1 VPHSRV
7 RRTRWSASV
16 LGLLVLLVGFTP
28 AAGAT
33 SSGTGGGRPDPY
45 FPTLGD
51 RSYAVRHYDLAL
63 VVDPRAGTLAGT
75 ATISAVAHIPISRFQ
90 VDLAG
95 LHASAVRVDGRP
107 ARVTEGHDNL
117 LVRPSQ
123 RLARGRR
130 FSLEIRYG
138 GHPQPG
144 QVPGLGL
151 PNGWLTDANT
161 TFTLGE
167 PDAARRW
174 YPANDNPAEKA
185 TFTFRITVPVGLE
198 AVANGRLVQETP
210 GPQTVTDVWQEDTPM
225 APYLA
230 EVVIGD
236 LRVVPQV
243 DSAGVPLRNV
253 YSPATEGVAAP
264 VAAATPAML
273 QFFASLFGPFPF
285 GEYGVVVPDVGA
297 RGFGFE
303 AQTLSVITP
312 DIFGNPAGAEVILA
326 HELTHQWF
334 GDSVSPARWSDIWL
348 NEGFATYGE
357 WLWADHAL
365 GTPIAVSVAH
375 ARQKLGFTRRVP
387 VDNPGVDNMFGTTV
401 YERGALTLDALRH
414 EVGDPTFF
422 RILSTYA
429 SRFRGRAATTQE
441 FVTLAESLGGRQLA
455 ALFRAWLGTGAL
467 PPG

>member
-1 VPHSRV
+1 
-7 RRTRWSASV
+7 
-16 LGLLVLLVGFTP
+16 VLLPGFTP
-28 AAGAT
+28 LAAADA
-33 SSGTGGGRPDPY
+33 SRASTGHTDPY

-51 RSYAVRHYDLAL
+51 ASYAVRHYDLTLNA
-63 VVDPRAGTLAGT
+63 DPRAGTLAGT
-75 ATISAVAHIPISRFQ
+75 AIINAVARTPISRFQ

-95 LHASAVRVDGRP
+95 LHASAVRVGGHP
-107 ARVTEGHDNL
+107 ARVTQTPEKL
-117 LVRPSQ
+117 LVRPQ
-123 RLARGRR
+123 VPLARGQR
-130 FSLEIRYG
+130 FSFEIRYG

-151 PNGWLTDANT
+151 ANGWLANANT
-161 TFTLGE
+161 AFTLGE
-167 PDAARRW
+167 PDGARRW

-185 TFTFRITVPVGLE
+185 TFTFRITVPAGLE
-198 AVANGRLVQETP
+198 AVANGRMIQETR
-210 GPQTVTDVWQEDTPM
+210 GLQTVTDVWQEDTPM

-236 LRVVPQV
+236 LRVEPEP
-243 DSAGVPLRNV
+243 DPAGIPLRNV

-264 VAAATPAML
+264 IAAATPAML
-273 QFFASLFGPFPF
+273 AFFTSLFGPFPF

-303 AQTLSVITP
+303 AQTLSLITP
-312 DIFGNPAGAEVILA
+312 DIFANPATAETVLA

-365 GTPIAVSVAH
+365 GTPLAVSVAD
-375 ARQKLGFTRRVP
+375 ARQRLGAAPRVP
-387 VDNPGVDNMFGTTV
+387 VDNPGVDNMFDPTV
-401 YERGALTLDALRH
+401 YQRGALTLDALRH
-414 EVGDPTFF
+414 QVGDPTFF
-422 RILSTYA
+422 RILETYA
-429 SRFRGRAATTQE
+429 SRFAGRAATTQD
-441 FVTLAESLGGRQLA
+441 FVNLADSIGGRQLA
-455 ALFRAWLGTGAL
+455 ALFRAWLGTGTL

>member
-1 VPHSRV
+1 
-7 RRTRWSASV
+7 
-16 LGLLVLLVGFTP
+16 VLLVGFAP
-28 AAGAT
+28 AAGAA
-33 SSGTGGGRPDPY
+33 SSPSASSRADPY
-45 FPTLGD
+45 FPALGD
-51 RSYAVRHYDLAL
+51 RSYSVRHYDLAL
-63 VVDPRAGTLAGT
+63 AVDPHAGTLAGT
-75 ATISAVAHIPISRFQ
+75 ATISAVARAPISRFQ

-95 LHASAVRVDGRP
+95 LHASTVRVDGHP
-107 ARVTEGHDNL
+107 ARVTQDPDKL
-117 LVRPSQ
+117 LVRPRQ
-123 RLARGRR
+123 PLAKGHR
-130 FSLEIRYG
+130 FTLEIVYG

-144 QVPGLGL
+144 HVPGLGL
-151 PNGWLTDANT
+151 PNGWLTDADT

-185 TFTFRITVPVGLE
+185 TFTFRITVPIGLE
-198 AVANGRLVQETP
+198 AVANGRAVLETR

-230 EVVIGD
+230 EVVVGD

-243 DSAGVPLRNV
+243 DAAGVPLRNV
-253 YSPATEGVAAP
+253 YSPTTEGLAAP
-264 VAAATPAML
+264 VAAATPAMV

-303 AQTLSVITP
+303 AQTLSLITP
-312 DIFGNPAGAEVILA
+312 DIFTSPAGAQVILA

-365 GTPIAVSVAH
+365 GTPITVSVAD
-375 ARQKLGFTRRVP
+375 ARRRLGSARRVP
-387 VDNPGVDNMFGTTV
+387 VDNPGVDDMFGTTV

-414 EVGDPTFF
+414 QVGDPTFF
-422 RILSTYA
+422 RILQSYA
-429 SRFRGRAATTQE
+429 SRFRGRAATTQD
-441 FVTLAESLGGRQLA
+441 FVNLAVSLGGQPVA
-455 ALFRAWLGTGAL
+455 TLFRTWLGTGPL